1 MARCSNCETDLTY
14 VETELIELHGYEDAV
29 EMKSGEEGDRQ
40 AVATV
45 CPDCDVLLSL

>member
-1 MARCSNCETDLTY
+1 MANCPNCEHALEY
-14 VETELIELHGYEDAV
+14 VETELIELRGYDDAV
-29 EMKSGEEGDRQ
+29 EMKSGEEGGGN